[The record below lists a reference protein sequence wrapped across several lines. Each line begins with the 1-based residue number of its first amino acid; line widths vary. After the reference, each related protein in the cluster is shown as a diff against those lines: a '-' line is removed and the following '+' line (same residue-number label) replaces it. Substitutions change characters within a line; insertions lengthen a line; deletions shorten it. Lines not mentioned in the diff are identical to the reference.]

1 MTENKHFFPIYS
13 AFCKFAFVK
22 LITMEHF
29 DIYLAGDFGS
39 TSNTF
44 EVLNPY
50 DHKSFAITSKASKEE
65 LETCIQKATSTEEE
79 MADMP
84 GWKRTQILNQIADE
98 VEANL
103 NYHTEL
109 LAKEAGK
116 PLKYATGEVKRA
128 IQTFRVAAEEA
139 RRLPGEHLSLDWTP
153 AGENKE
159 GWVKYFPVG
168 TIAAIAPFNFP
179 LNLATHKIAPA
190 LAAGC
195 PVILKPASSTPL
207 STLAL
212 ARIID
217 QTDLP
222 KGAFSVL
229 PMDRESGNQLVTDE
243 RLKLLTFT
251 GSPEVGWNMKQNAGK
266 KKVVLEL
273 GGNAGVIVTKD
284 ADLDFAVKKCLTGA
298 FAYSGQVCIHAQRIY
313 VEKEIFEKF
322 IQKLTA
328 ETEKLKLGSP
338 LEKSTD
344 VSAMIDENNAK
355 RVKSWVDEAKEQG
368 AKVLTGGTRDNTMVE
383 PTILTQTT
391 NTMKVCANEIFGPVV
406 AVESFDHFEEAVN
419 IINDSRYGLQAGVFT
434 DSIDRMNLA
443 WRKLEVGGVIINDV
457 PTFRVDHMPYGGVK
471 DSGIGREGVK
481 YSIMDMMEPRVLVKN
496 L

>member
-1 MTENKHFFPIYS
+1 MK
-13 AFCKFAFVK
+13 
-22 LITMEHF
+22 HF
-29 DIYLAGDFGS
+29 DIYLAGEFGH
-39 TSNTF
+39 TTNTY
-44 EVLNPY
+44 EIHNPY
-50 DHKSFAITSKASKEE
+50 DNKAFAITSKAGKEE
-65 LETCIQKATSTEEE
+65 LETCIRKAQSVEEE
-79 MADMP
+79 MANLP
-84 GWKRTQILNQIADE
+84 GWKRTQILNQIADAL
-98 VEANL
+98 EANL
-103 NYHTEL
+103 DYHTEL
-109 LAKEAGK
+109 LAMEAGK
-116 PLKYATGEVKRA
+116 PLKYAKGEVKRA
-128 IQTFRVAAEEA
+128 VQTFRVAAEEA
-139 RRLPGEHLSLDWTP
+139 RRLPAEHISLDWTP

-212 ARIID
+212 AEIIHN
-217 QTDLP
+217 TELP

-251 GSPEVGWNMKQNAGK
+251 GSPEVGWKMKQNAGK

-273 GGNAGVIVTKD
+273 GGNAGVIITKD
-284 ADLDFAVKKCLTGA
+284 ADIDLAVKKCLVGA

-313 VEKEIFEKF
+313 VEKDIFEEFTRKF
-322 IQKLTA
+322 TA

-338 LEKSTD
+338 LESSTD
-344 VSAMIDENNAK
+344 VSAMIDENNAE
-355 RVKSWVDEAKEQG
+355 RVKSWIDEAKEQG
-368 AKVLTGGTRDNTMVE
+368 AQVLTGGTRENTMVK
-383 PTILTQTT
+383 PTILTKTT
-391 NTMKVCANEIFGPVV
+391 NMMKVCALEIFGPVV
-406 AVESFDHFEEAVN
+406 AVEPFDHFDEALN
-419 IINDSRYGLQAGVFT
+419 MINDSRYGLQAGVFT
-434 DSIDRMNLA
+434 DSIDRMNRA

-471 DSGIGREGVK
+471 ESGLGREGVK
-481 YSIMDMMEPRVLVKN
+481 YSIMDMLEPRLLVKN